1 MNDIVDSA
9 GKLKDALTDT
19 TITARESYDTMNPEL
34 RQKLQKNI
42 AESPSVYSYPSDLN
56 VSGGETELVHSVVF
70 NILAREN
77 SRVAQIR
84 EAISAV
90 RDGFENTPVD
100 NTEQNRT
107 TGENAK
113 FYLGSLAA
121 VAGGTV
127 AYARVKRAGRIA
139 LNAGGQAANAIGG
152 TVQVAGLA
160 AAGAAAAS
168 LTAENV
174 TTVNINTAIELYV
187 TQPPI
192 AEYSANWENESLG
205 ALGGKVANANLSQA
219 DLSIEG
225 VLRSATGI
233 GELGARGIIGA
244 AASIPSELGLTG
256 DLAAGIEA
264 TSKKVA
270 NPYREQLFKRMGF
283 RKFAFSYKFAPR
295 NNTELQTAMGIIQQ
309 FKYHMHPENDIN
321 NLFLEYPSE
330 FDIEY
335 RYRKKDGTTERNK
348 YLSRISTCALTDM
361 KVTYGGQDGFTSFID
376 TDGAPSEI
384 QMDLVFAELET
395 LTNDRVGLDYGDSL

>member
-1 MNDIVDSA
+1 MADGPVNSVVEA
-9 GKLKDALTDT
+9 FTET
-19 TITARESYDTMNPEL
+19 TVTPRESYDTMNPEL
-34 RQKLQKNI
+34 QKKLEQNI
-42 AESPSVYSYPSDLN
+42 AQSPSVYSYPADLN
-56 VSGGETELVHSVVF
+56 ATEGETELVHSVVF

-84 EAISAV
+84 DRI
-90 RDGFENTPVD
+90 GLD
-100 NTEQNRT
+100 NTAVDASEQNRT
-107 TGENAK
+107 TGENSK
-113 FYLGSLAA
+113 LYLGALSSIAA
-121 VAGGTV
+121 GTIAYSRIKRASRTATRAGGLGANIIGTGFQLATV
-127 AYARVKRAGRIA
+127 GA
-139 LNAGGQAANAIGG
+139 AGG
-152 TVQVAGLA
+152 
-160 AAGAAAAS
+160 AAAS

-174 TTVNINTAIELYV
+174 TTVDINTAIELYV

-205 ALGGKVANANLSQA
+205 ALGGKVANAAISSA
-219 DLSIEG
+219 DLSLEG
-225 VLRSATGI
+225 VLRGATGV
-233 GELGARGIIGA
+233 GELGVRGIIGA
-244 AASIPSELGLTG
+244 AASIPSGLGITG

-295 NNTELQTAMGIIQQ
+295 NSTELQTVMNIIQQ

-335 RYRKKDGTTERNK
+335 RYKGSRNK

-361 KVTYGGQDGFTSFID
+361 KVTYGGQDAFNSFID
-376 TDGAPSEI
+376 TDGAPSEF

-395 LTNDRVGLDYGDSL
+395 LTNDRVGLEYEDSL